1 LSKIV
6 PRTTFPLWSESPTL
20 PFVRFCVKPKITIF
34 ASFVA
39 AEPCQISGMMAML
52 LPWTSDLGD
61 SLIVGV
67 AGVIELGKVVN
78 KDEL

>member
-1 LSKIV
+1 
-6 PRTTFPLWSESPTL
+6 
-20 PFVRFCVKPKITIF
+20 
-34 ASFVA
+34 
-39 AEPCQISGMMAML
+39 ML

-78 KDEL
+78 EG